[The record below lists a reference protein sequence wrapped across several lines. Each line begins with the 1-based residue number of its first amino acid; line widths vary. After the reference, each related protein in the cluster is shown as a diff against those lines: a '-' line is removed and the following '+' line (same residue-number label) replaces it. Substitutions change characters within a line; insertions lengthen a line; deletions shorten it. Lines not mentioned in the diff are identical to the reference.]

1 MKPGILYI
9 DSAVGS
15 KEFAPLIQQL
25 GVKTET
31 TPLKYSTGNEAA
43 DFAFVT
49 NPDFL
54 GRGVKSFVVIERK
67 TLSDMV
73 GSLIKRRLHKQIQGM
88 LTDYDLGWVLLEGW
102 YRVAGDDAI
111 EIPLVKGDWLGKW
124 VPMRGPLTYSQLQGW
139 LTRYDVLGGGRI
151 RRWHTSTREESAAWI
166 ASTWRWCMKPWDKHQ
181 TMMVSDS
188 MVADKA
194 LMFRPTDLMLN
205 AKSLRGVG
213 DTGAR
218 RVGGYFASILEMNN
232 ASVEEWVEALKHR
245 SLKPKELRSLA
256 EGIHERIRRK
266 YR

>member
-1 MKPGILYI
+1 M

-15 KEFAPLIQQL
+15 KEFAPLLNAL
-25 GVKTET
+25 GVET
-31 TPLKYSTGNEAA
+31 AVEPLKYSIGNEAA

-49 NPDFL
+49 NPDFME
-54 GRGVKSFVVIERK
+54 RGVKSYVAIERK
-67 TLSDMV
+67 TLPDMV
-73 GSLIKRRLHKQIQGM
+73 SSLIKKRLHKQIQGM

-124 VPMRGPLTYSQLQGW
+124 VTMRGPLTYSQLRGW

-151 RRWHTSTREESAAWI
+151 RRDRTNTREESAAWI
-166 ASTWRWCMKPWDKHQ
+166 AATWRWCMKPWEKHQ
-181 TMMVSDS
+181 AMTVSDA

-213 DTGAR
+213 DVAAR
-218 RVGGYFASILEMNN
+218 RVGGYFESIEDMVQ
-232 ASVEEWVEALKHR
+232 SPVEDWVEALRHR
-245 SLKPKELRSLA
+245 SLKPRELRKLA
-256 EGIHERIRRK
+256 ESVYANIRRK
-266 YR
+266 YRTRQR